1 MKTPPPPPP
10 RLPLNRCFRWIFESR
25 KLVSVIMCAN
35 VMKCAG
41 VSIYSLVLIMVVRGI
56 YVGGLSVA
64 FSCADASAYGFWL
77 GFLLG
82 FFFLIGGGEVYCLE
96 CSAMVVRVGAV
107 GRVILSAESVA
118 EVRSRY
124 DAEFVVSSVR
134 W

>member
-1 MKTPPPPPP
+1 MC
-10 RLPLNRCFRWIFESR
+10 RCKYLFIG
-25 KLVSVIMCAN
+25 AN
-35 VMKCAG
+35 NGGKRHNAYY
-41 VSIYSLVLIMVVRGI
+41 IYI

-77 GFLLG
+77 GSLLG

-96 CSAMVVRVGAV
+96 CSAMVVKVGTV

-118 EVRSRY
+118 EVRARY